1 MRRVRVIAGEAESA
15 APALA
20 CLLYFAGTVPYVK
33 TMIRE
38 RNSRAYRRGSAA
50 YHAVA
55 LAVAA
60 CLSPW
65 LALPFA
71 AYLARA
77 AALPGRGLRVPV
89 VGAIELACSAASSW
103 PCPSPSDPR
112 ATPRGSAPTPA
123 PQTPAGLDVA
133 SAAAKARAGGANFS
147 PADG

>member
-1 MRRVRVIAGEAESA
+1 M
-15 APALA
+15 
-20 CLLYFAGTVPYVK
+20 K

-38 RNSRAYRRGSAA
+38 RNSRAYRRGSVA

-65 LALPFA
+65 LAIPFS

-89 VGAIELACSAASSW
+89 VGAIEVAASLALLVTLLLVFQRAA
-103 PCPSPSDPR
+103 PLPGAGTRTQAPPDGIRTFQPR
-112 ATPRGSAPTPA
+112 RRSRRGVRGGAPEGRAQPGPA
-123 PQTPAGLDVA
+123 PAQPGPGSGLPY
-133 SAAAKARAGGANFS
+133 RAGG
-147 PADG
+147 